1 MSPAKQRPPL
11 WMTMLIIVFLL
22 PAFSFPVL
30 VANLPAGEETVKTFV
45 WIYPFY
51 MLLSAWLAWSA
62 YQTSAAVRRCFWM
75 SGSWSGYFGM
85 SELICLWGKTAGS

>member
-62 YQTSAAVRRCFWM
+62 YQTRPYVSWTLLLLMALSSAAVWALVM
-75 SGSWSGYFGM
+75 NPG
-85 SELICLWGKTAGS
+85 LAAA